1 MSLLSI
7 VASSSAFLLPSSPPP
22 KGSSIDSDWSIKN
35 KKQPGFLRL
44 ISAWYAMVSLQF
56 SHDDS
61 ASLPGLDPESRAPVP
76 CSANQTAREQ
86 QPCQRSASCKP
97 ACWRTFGGQPNRI
110 RVGKGSGDVSETTG
124 RDPRARPF
132 LWYLLAWNSAV
143 GLSASFFSYHMLSNL
158 ATGFALAALHGVAVA
173 AVRIVSAP
181 LWGRA
186 VDRFG
191 ARPVLV
197 VSSFGIAAVPAIW
210 LFPTPAFLWPLALE
224 AALSGALWGGHG
236 LAAMDLTVDLSPPQ
250 ARPFYVAVFAA
261 ASGVGFAA
269 ASVLAGLVAVSLPD
283 RFELLGQTWVNLH
296 VLFFLSA
303 VARAAAGF
311 AALPIKERG
320 ALGVPEFLR
329 VLGARAAGRLGW
341 SPSS

>member
-1 MSLLSI
+1 MS
-7 VASSSAFLLPSSPPP
+7 
-22 KGSSIDSDWSIKN
+22 
-35 KKQPGFLRL
+35 
-44 ISAWYAMVSLQF
+44 
-56 SHDDS
+56 
-61 ASLPGLDPESRAPVP
+61 
-76 CSANQTAREQ
+76 ARH
-86 QPCQRSASCKP
+86 P
-97 ACWRTFGGQPNRI
+97 A
-110 RVGKGSGDVSETTG
+110 

-143 GLSASFFSYHMLSNL
+143 GLSASFFPYHMLHNL
-158 ATGFALAALHGVAVA
+158 ATGFALAALRGVAVA

-236 LAAMDLTVDLSPPQ
+236 LAAMDLTVDLSPAQ

-269 ASVLAGLVAVSLPD
+269 ASVLAGLVAVSLPT
-283 RFELLGQTWVNLH
+283 RFELLGQTWANLH

-303 VARAAAGF
+303 VGRATAGF
-311 AALPIKERG
+311 AALQIKERG